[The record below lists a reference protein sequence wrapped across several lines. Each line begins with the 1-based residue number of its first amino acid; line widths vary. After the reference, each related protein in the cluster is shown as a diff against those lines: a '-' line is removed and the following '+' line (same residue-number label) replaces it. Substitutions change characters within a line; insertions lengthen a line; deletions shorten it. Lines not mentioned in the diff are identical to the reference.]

1 MRLDPASV
9 HPDPVVQLRAWYEE
23 AVARGVA
30 QPEAM
35 TVATV
40 DDDGNPDARTVLLR
54 DLTPDGVVFYTNLAS
69 AKARHLAARPHA
81 AAVLHW
87 REIGRQVRLRGPV
100 RPVDDATAD
109 RYWATRPR
117 GHQVGAWASPQ
128 SEVVVAAELDARVR
142 EVEARFAGRPV
153 PRPLSWGGYVV
164 RIDVLEL
171 WEHRPDRLHDRVR
184 YRRERGAWVRER
196 LAP

>member
-1 MRLDPASV
+1 VRLDPASV
-9 HPDPVVQLRAWYEE
+9 HPDPVAQLRDWYED
-23 AVARGVA
+23 AVARGAV

-40 DDDGNPDARTVLLR
+40 DDDGEPDARTVLLR
-54 DLTPDGVVFYTNLAS
+54 GFAPDGVVFYTNLAS
-69 AKARHLAARPHA
+69 AKGRHLASRPYA

-87 REIGRQVRLRGPV
+87 RETGRQVRLRGPV

-117 GHQVGAWASPQ
+117 GHQVSAWASPQ
-128 SEVVVAAELDARVR
+128 SEVVAAAELDARVR
-142 EVEARFAGRPV
+142 AVEARFAGRAV
-153 PRPLSWGGYVV
+153 PRPSFWGGYVV